1 MRKTALLLIPLV
13 VLLTGCFEIE
23 QSIELKKDMSGTADF
38 HLGVDLEPMVVIMA
52 QMQKEMAGKKG
63 ALTAEELKAAKLEF
77 KKQATSKKSD
87 EKMPTLKEMNKDMP
101 EGVKLLD
108 FKAEERE
115 FGMDTRFKFGFDKV
129 SRLVDV
135 KLPQSKG
142 GEQDPTK
149 KSVIDTP
156 FEGLEVVD
164 EGKTFTIRTKPQ
176 NPAEKVQ
183 EETAD
188 GPKLDKDTEKL
199 MKDAFGKLRVA
210 YKITAPFEVV
220 SHNADR
226 KEGNTLIWEYD
237 LKKFEAMEKKGSKAK
252 MDDIAVRV
260 TYKK

>member
-1 MRKTALLLIPLV
+1 MRSTALVLVPLM

-38 HLGVDLEPMVVIMA
+38 HLGIDLEPMVVIMA

-63 ALTAEELKAAKLEF
+63 ALTAAELAAAKAEF
-77 KKQATSKKSD
+77 KKSATSKKSD
-87 EKMPTLKEMNKDMP
+87 EKMPTLKELQKDMP

-108 FKAEERE
+108 FKVEERE
-115 FGMDTRFKFGFDKV
+115 FGMDSRFKFGFDKV
-129 SRLVDV
+129 GRLVDV
-135 KLPQSKG
+135 KLPQSKDA
-142 GEQDPTK
+142 EQDPTK
-149 KSVIDTP
+149 KSMVDTP

-176 NPAEKVQ
+176 NPTEKVQ
-183 EETAD
+183 EEAEG
-188 GPKLDKDTEKL
+188 GPKLDKDTEKM
-199 MKDAFGKLRVA
+199 MKDAFNKLRVA

-237 LKKFEAMEKKGSKAK
+237 YKKFEELSKKGNKK
-252 MDDIAVRV
+252 IDDLAVRV